1 MMYTVIGFWRDTE
14 QRFMTSVEAD
24 DADHAE
30 RKVGSANP
38 GITLTGSIRGDHGAA
53 DQETYIQEFG

>member
-14 QRFMTSVEAD
+14 QRFMTSVQAA

-30 RKVGSANP
+30 QKVGSANP
-38 GITLTGSIRGDHGAA
+38 GITLTGSITGNHKAA
-53 DQETYIQEFG
+53 DSEIYIQEFG